1 MRWPVFKSSCEKSRS
16 KSARGH
22 GRRVLGILAGM
33 AVMLS
38 LAACSV
44 SPAQEA
50 VNGFGDAFKAGQ
62 VLLSADHALIASR
75 LDIQDA
81 IHKGRAAIEARIREE
96 ILKNTVYVKAANKSV
111 YTSETL
117 AEPAVDT
124 FKRGTSL
131 YVMSR
136 MQGPEGVG
144 ELLQVKRTYED
155 LEPLGWMNSDGL
167 AVSRAE
173 LIQSPYEGVSYD
185 AFERPYEYAE
195 NPRVKVKGVY
205 VTGHSAAGAKLE
217 QLIQLADTTE
227 INAFVIDVLD
237 DNGHL
242 LFKSEKAETFVPGI
256 NDKVYIKDMEGFI
269 KRLKEKEIYLIARI
283 VTFKSPKFA
292 KAHPER
298 AITVRATGA
307 PYVGNDKILWVS
319 PHDRMLWDYNVSVAE
334 EAARLGFD
342 EIQFDY
348 VRFPAS
354 NGGKLDASL
363 DYRNPDGETKTAAIQ
378 KFLIY
383 AHERLSPLGVY
394 TAADVFGWAASSQND
409 VGIGQHWEAISNVVD
424 YLCPMMYPSHYGPG
438 NYGYAVPDAHPYGVI
453 DRGIKDS
460 IERNLNIETPGT
472 LRPWIQDFTATWV
485 RGYIRYGEAELRAQI
500 EALKANG
507 VDEYLLWNAGNSYT
521 SSALK

>member
-1 MRWPVFKSSCEKSRS
+1 MKHHAGKRNI
-16 KSARGH
+16 RGLK
-22 GRRVLGILAGM
+22 GIVLGLAVIAGLAGCSGP
-33 AVMLS
+33 APEVKVSFADTAEAGRIYAAADRAWILS
-38 LAACSV
+38 KLDL
-44 SPAQEA
+44 Q
-50 VNGFGDAFKAGQ
+50 
-62 VLLSADHALIASR
+62 SAIL
-75 LDIQDA
+75 
-81 IHKGRAAIEARIREE
+81 KGRSVIETRLREE
-96 ILKNTVYVKAANKSV
+96 ILKNTVYVKASSKF
-111 YTSETL
+111 YFDSEAL
-117 AEPAVDT
+117 VAPSAGV
-124 FKRGTSL
+124 FQRGVSL
-131 YVMSR
+131 YVVNR
-136 MQGPEGVG
+136 LPGPEGKG
-144 ELLQVKRTYED
+144 ERLQVKRAYTD
-155 LEPLGWMNSDGL
+155 PEPVGWIDSEGL
-167 AVSRAE
+167 ASSRSE
-173 LIQSPYEGVSYD
+173 LIQSPYAGASYE
-185 AFERPYEYAE
+185 AFHRPYEYPE

-205 VTGHSAAGAKLE
+205 VTGHSAAGARLE
-217 QLIQLADTTE
+217 QLIELADTTE

-242 LFKSEKAETFVPGI
+242 LFKSEKAETFVPGV
-256 NDKVYIKDMEGFI
+256 NDKVYIKDMEAFM
-269 KRLKEKEIYLIARI
+269 KRLKDKNIYLIARI

-298 AITVRATGA
+298 AITVRATGL

-319 PHDRMLWDYNVSVAE
+319 PHDRMLWDYNVTVAE
-334 EAARLGFD
+334 EAARYGFD

-378 KFLIY
+378 KFLVY

-394 TAADVFGWAASSQND
+394 TAADVFGWAASSLND

-453 DRGIKDS
+453 DKGIKDS
-460 IERNLNIETPGT
+460 IERNQNIETPGT

-485 RGYIRYGEAELRAQI
+485 KGYIRYGEAEVRAQI

-507 VDEYLLWNAGNSYT
+507 VDEYLLWNAGNRYT
-521 SSALK
+521 AGALR

>member
-1 MRWPVFKSSCEKSRS
+1 MLS
-16 KSARGH
+16 
-22 GRRVLGILAGM
+22 ILAGA
-33 AVMLS
+33 AVMVS
-38 LAACSV
+38 MAACSV

-50 VNGFGDAFKAGQ
+50 VNGFGDAFKSGQ

-75 LDIQDA
+75 LDIRDA
-81 IHKGRAAIEARIREE
+81 IHKGRAAIEARLREE
-96 ILKNTVYVKAANKSV
+96 ILKNTVYVKAANKPV
-111 YTSETL
+111 YASEAL
-117 AEPAVDT
+117 AEPAVDSL
-124 FKRGTSL
+124 KRGTSL
-131 YVMSR
+131 YVLNR
-136 MQGPEGVG
+136 VPGAEGAG
-144 ELLQVKRTYED
+144 ELLQVKRSYED
-155 LEPLGWMNSDGL
+155 SESMGWINSDGL
-167 AVSRAE
+167 AVSRSE
-173 LIQSPYEGVSYD
+173 LIQSPYEGASYE
-185 AFERPYEYAE
+185 AFERPYEYPE

-217 QLIQLADTTE
+217 QLIQLAETTD

-256 NDKVYIKDMEGFI
+256 NDKVYIKDIEGFVQ
-269 KRLKEKEIYLIARI
+269 RLKEKDIYLIARI

-319 PHDRMLWDYNVSVAE
+319 PHDRMLWDYNLSVAE
-334 EAARLGFD
+334 EAARLGFN

-378 KFLIY
+378 KFLVH

-424 YLCPMMYPSHYGPG
+424 FYCPMMYPSHYGPG

-453 DRGIKDS
+453 DRGIKDA

-472 LRPWIQDFTATWV
+472 LRPWIQDFTAPWV
-485 RGYIRYGEAELRAQI
+485 RGYIRYGEAEVRAQI

-507 VDEYLLWNAGNSYT
+507 VDEYLLWNAGNNYT

>member
-1 MRWPVFKSSCEKSRS
+1 MFKLSSEVRKSDAQKRPY
-16 KSARGH
+16 
-22 GRRVLGILAGM
+22 RRCVGILAGAL
-33 AVMLS
+33 AVLT
-38 LAACSV
+38 LGACSAT
-44 SPAQEA
+44 PAQEA
-50 VNGFGDAFKAGQ
+50 VNGFGDAFKSGQ
-62 VLLSADHALIASR
+62 VITTAEHALIASNLNIR
-75 LDIQDA
+75 DA
-81 IHKGRAAIEARIREE
+81 IHKGRAVLEAKLREE
-96 ILKNTVYVKAANKSV
+96 ILKNTVYVKADNKSV
-111 YTSETL
+111 YAAESL
-117 AEPAVDT
+117 AEPAAGN
-124 FKRGTSL
+124 FKKGTSF
-131 YVMSR
+131 YVVSR
-136 MQGPEGVG
+136 KAAANGSG
-144 ELLQVKRTYED
+144 ELLQVKRAYED
-155 LEPLGWMNSDGL
+155 AATLGWMDSNGL
-167 AVSRAE
+167 AASRSE
-173 LIQSPYEGVSYD
+173 LIQSPYAGADYE
-185 AFERPYEYAE
+185 AFVRPYEYPE

-217 QLIQLADTTE
+217 QLIQLADTTD

-242 LFKSEKAETFVPGI
+242 LFKSDKAEEFVPGV
-256 NDKVYIKDMEGFI
+256 NDKVYIKDMEAFI
-269 KRLKEKEIYLIARI
+269 KRLKEKDIYLIARI

-298 AITVRATGA
+298 AITVRATGQ

-363 DYRNPDGETKTAAIQ
+363 DYRNPENETKTAAIQ
-378 KFLIY
+378 KFLVY

-438 NYGYAVPDAHPYGVI
+438 NYGFAVPDANPYGVI
-453 DRGIKDS
+453 DKGIKDS
-460 IERNLNIETPGT
+460 LDRNLNIETPGT

-485 RGYIRYGEAELRAQI
+485 RGHIRYGEVELRAQI

-521 SSALK
+521 SGALK